1 MDVVS
6 MVPTTSMTVQ
16 EALDAV
22 APVLELSLRF
32 HINSFDVPGDK
43 TYVVSVLGS
52 ANFEDDDWFLADYCL
67 LHKALGGTAKQEV
80 WLTCGDICGFVKKC
94 GPVLHGCPYRK
105 PRRVVHNDS
114 SDGFT
119 QFVDPSRLAD
129 KFIQCLQ
136 STAQEASPGEQ
147 ILIVMVGHGSYLG
160 DVELGSSSV
169 SRDMV
174 ELALAGMKEGV
185 EVTIVTTACYSG
197 LWAIPFENNRATV
210 LSAGGGPNVSYSF
223 PSSESGYNRGGFFA
237 EVVVDELSSVA
248 QGLRI
253 SSDPPDLPVPT
264 FGSTIT
270 QTVSLQEIN
279 SGATGDSAFK
289 PYVARV
295 IARLQNQRTTPAAVS
310 FSGQSEVGQTV
321 EVLGGSGNLST
332 LLRVGAVLD
341 LPREAEF
348 SSVGLTVSNLFP
360 QHKTAGANETVHAAY
375 AHILLEQ
382 WLRRTP
388 GSLQMSRNASI
399 SRLVKRLEKGSLD
412 DEGCKLLQQ
421 RLLGRFRCDREAQ
434 HIVNR
439 LYFKFKK
446 HAPDIAYWD
455 EESAV
460 YPKNGFDPR
469 YRSILKHL
477 ITEVY
482 DKPAHFVAQS
492 AMDCGATAADVE
504 HIINC
509 GVSTGTTAMTQSF
522 CTDPLPA
529 SISCSMS
536 SLRSMESL
544 FEKGVQVV

>member
-1 MDVVS
+1 
-6 MVPTTSMTVQ
+6 MTVQ
-16 EALDAV
+16 KALDAV
-22 APVLELSLRF
+22 APVLLSSLRF

-52 ANFEDDDWFLADYCL
+52 ANFVDDDWFLADYCL

-80 WLTCGDICGFVKKC
+80 WLTCGDICEFVKKS

-105 PRRVVHNDS
+105 PRQVVHDDS
-114 SDGFT
+114 SDTFT

-136 STAQEASPGEQ
+136 STAREATSGEQ

-174 ELALAGMKEGV
+174 ELALAGIKEGV

-197 LWAIPFENNRATV
+197 LWAIPFKNSRATV

-223 PSSESGYNRGGFFA
+223 ATSESGYNRGGFFA
-237 EVVVDELSSVA
+237 EAVVDELSSVA

-253 SSDPPDLPVPT
+253 RSEPPDLPVPT

-270 QTVSLQEIN
+270 QTISLQDIN
-279 SGATGDSAFK
+279 SGTNNDSTFK

-295 IARLQNQRTTPAAVS
+295 IARLRNQQTTPAAVS
-310 FSGQSEVGQTV
+310 FSGRSDVGQTV

-341 LPREAEF
+341 LPWEAEF
-348 SSVGLTVSNLFP
+348 SSVGLAVSNLFP
-360 QHKTAGANETVHAAY
+360 QHKTAGANESVHV
-375 AHILLEQ
+375 AHARILLEQ
-382 WLRRTP
+382 WLGRTP
-388 GSLQMSRNASI
+388 GSSQMSRNTSI
-399 SRLVKRLEKGSLD
+399 SKFAKRLEKGSLD
-412 DEGCKLLQQ
+412 DEGCKLLGQ
-421 RLLGRFRCDREAQ
+421 RLLGRLRCDEEAQ
-434 HIVNR
+434 RIVNR
-439 LYFKFKK
+439 LYFKFQK

-455 EESAV
+455 EESAG

-469 YRSILKHL
+469 YGSILKHL
-477 ITEVY
+477 STEVY

-492 AMDCGATAADVE
+492 AMDCGATVADVE
-504 HIINC
+504 RIINC
-509 GVSTGTTAMTQSF
+509 GVSIGVTAMDH
-522 CTDPLPA
+522 CTAPLPA
-529 SISCSMS
+529 SMSYSMS

-544 FEKGVQVV
+544 FEKRVQVV